1 MTAMLALVSRRAMRV
16 ERSGVHLK
24 DIHDRGLMYQVSIIH
39 VRERER
45 GGIEVMDGRAI
56 HKGSGT
62 LGNDLV

>member
-1 MTAMLALVSRRAMRV
+1 MD
-16 ERSGVHLK
+16 VHLR

-62 LGNDLV
+62 LGNELV